1 MGIRVRGIG
10 TSSQNNANALIVIDG
25 VPNTNSNA
33 LTMMNP
39 RDVESITVLKDA
51 ASTALWGSRGAN
63 GVVMVTTK
71 KGQQGKAKVTFDAK
85 WGINMIGSN
94 GKPDLLRDPADYYEN
109 DLGGHLQLGSLRKQ
123 EKLPDQLSESEHE
136 PRRGGPVRQPAPVQ
150 LHG

>member
-1 MGIRVRGIG
+1 IRGIG
-10 TSSQNNANALIVIDG
+10 TASQNNANALIVIDG
-25 VPNTNSNA
+25 VPNTNTNA

-94 GKPDLLRDPADYYEN
+94 GKPDLLRDPADYYEMTWEGIYN
-109 DLGGHLQLGSLRKQ
+109 SVRYGSSKNYQTNYDNPNMSHEDAALFASQHLFNYT
-123 EKLPDQLSESEHE
+123 
-136 PRRGGPVRQPAPVQ
+136 
-150 LHG
+150 